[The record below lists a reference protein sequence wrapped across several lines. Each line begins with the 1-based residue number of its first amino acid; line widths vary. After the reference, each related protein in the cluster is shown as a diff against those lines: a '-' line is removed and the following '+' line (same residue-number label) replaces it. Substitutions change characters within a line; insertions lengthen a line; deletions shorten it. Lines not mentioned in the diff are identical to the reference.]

1 MTKLLFLSIL
11 TCTACAS
18 LLASPVDSL
27 RLETINGKQFIIH
40 QIDAKETLYSISR
53 RYGVQVTVILE
64 SNPTSKEGLGAGQ
77 LLKVPYT
84 PKPKTKVEVMP
95 SSSGQITHVVA
106 AKETLFSISKQFN
119 VSIDDLKKWNNL
131 TDNALSTGQELIVAK
146 KETLA
151 PAPRLNEIKSL
162 SSTHTVA
169 AKETMYSIARQYGI
183 TVQQLK
189 EWNSL
194 QDNELKIGQMVLITQ
209 PKYSTAPKQVVTIPQ
224 TVNVST
230 EVVAPAKIKISESV
244 IGTDEVKEGGYAE
257 VMEGTEGNR
266 KYLALHRTIKPG
278 TILKVRS
285 ENTNHEVF
293 VRISGALPS
302 TAGSDVI
309 MQVSKSAFDRLGSTE
324 AKFRIEVTYYK

>member
-1 MTKLLFLSIL
+1 MTKPLFLSIL
-11 TCTACAS
+11 TCVVCAS
-18 LLASPVDSL
+18 LLASPADSL

-53 RYGVQVTVILE
+53 RYGVPVTVILE
-64 SNPTSKEGLGAGQ
+64 SNPATKDGLGIGQ
-77 LLKVPYT
+77 LLRVPYT
-84 PKPKTKVEVMP
+84 PKPTTKIEAVPDKSRQV
-95 SSSGQITHVVA
+95 THVVA
-106 AKETLFSISKQFN
+106 AKETLYSISKQFN

-131 TDNALSTGQELIVAK
+131 IDNTLTTGQELVVGK
-146 KETLA
+146 KEALA
-151 PAPRLNEIKSL
+151 EAPKLMEMKSV
-162 SSTHTVA
+162 SSTHAVA

-183 TVQQLK
+183 SVQQIK
-189 EWNSL
+189 EWNNL
-194 QDNELKIGQMVLITQ
+194 PDNELKIGQMILVTQ
-209 PKYSTAPKQVVTIPQ
+209 PMYSTAPKQVVTIPQ
-224 TVNVST
+224 SVSVST
-230 EVVAPAKIKISESV
+230 EVLAPSKIEISERV
-244 IGTDEVKEGGYAE
+244 IGTDEVKEGGFAE

-278 TILKVRS
+278 TILKVRN
-285 ENTNHEVF
+285 EATNREVF